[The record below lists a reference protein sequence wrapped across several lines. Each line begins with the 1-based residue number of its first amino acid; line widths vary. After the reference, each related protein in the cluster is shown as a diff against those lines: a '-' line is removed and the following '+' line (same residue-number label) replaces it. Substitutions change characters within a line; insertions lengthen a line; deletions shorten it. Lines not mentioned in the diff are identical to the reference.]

1 MSDVIKLNIKSRNI
15 RATIAD
21 NIGQGDAFVEMPE
34 VIEREKQEH
43 THNLELEQAY
53 QKGLEDGKNELEK
66 VLEDKHSL
74 ELLNQSKDF
83 YTIISAFEDQMKTY
97 ENEYHKLVIKV
108 SEKIVEKIL
117 KEKLENSSVVEKILE
132 ENLRKIIGANN
143 IVIKL
148 NPKDHE
154 LIEKSSKEYFASSGI
169 SKIRFE
175 SNDNIQIGGCFIESE
190 IGNLDARIETQVSE
204 ILKALE
210 NHFNSVSVV

>member
-15 RATIAD
+15 RATISD
-21 NIGQGDAFVEMPE
+21 NIGQGDTFVEMPE
-34 VIEREKQEH
+34 VLEREKQEH
-43 THNLELEQAY
+43 AHNLELEQAY
-53 QKGLEDGKNELEK
+53 QKGFEDGKNKLEK
-66 VLEDKHSL
+66 VLEDKHSE
-74 ELLNQSKDF
+74 ELLSQAKDF

-97 ENEYHKLVIKV
+97 ENEYHKIVIKV

-154 LIEKSSKEYFASSGI
+154 LIERSSKEYFASSGI

-210 NHFNSVSVV
+210 NHFNSVSVI

>member
-21 NIGQGDAFVEMPE
+21 NIGRGDTFVEMPE
-34 VIEREKQEH
+34 VLEREKQEH
-43 THNLELEQAY
+43 THKLELEQAY
-53 QKGLEDGKNELEK
+53 QKGIEDGKNELEK
-66 VLEDKHSL
+66 ELEEKHSE
-74 ELLNQSKDF
+74 ELLNQAKDF
-83 YTIISAFEDQMKTY
+83 YSIISAFEDQMKTY

-108 SEKIVEKIL
+108 SEKIVEKVL
-117 KEKLENSSVVEKILE
+117 KEKLENGSVVEKILE

-148 NPKDHE
+148 NPKDHT
-154 LIEKSSKEYFASSGI
+154 LIKKSSKEYFASSGI

-190 IGNLDARIETQVSE
+190 IGNLDARIETQLSE
-204 ILKALE
+204 IIRSLE
-210 NHFNSVSVV
+210 NHFNSVSAI